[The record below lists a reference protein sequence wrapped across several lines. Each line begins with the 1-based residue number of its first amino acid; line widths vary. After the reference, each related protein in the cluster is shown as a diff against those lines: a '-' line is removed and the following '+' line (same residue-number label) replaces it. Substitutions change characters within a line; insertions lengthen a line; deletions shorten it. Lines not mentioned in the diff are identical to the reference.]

1 MWINH
6 AQEGCVE
13 HVEYDLEQVHIEH
26 AKEVVA
32 KEGIKSAAVTF
43 KGLCGISA

>member
-1 MWINH
+1 MWIN
-6 AQEGCVE
+6 QVE
-13 HVEYDLEQVHIEH
+13 HVEDYLEQVHIEH

-43 KGLCGISA
+43 KGLCGIGLP